1 MNADCVVGDV
11 IDVLV
16 VNRSGFL
23 EFGLLGCFA
32 SLLCGSVT
40 LAPWLLGYLASL
52 LPSFDNLRN
61 AIVVLVVGD
70 VVDVVAVDDAV
81 DALVVVVGVLA
92 DVLALLLMYWI
103 TYCVA
108 LDVVEDVLALHLM

>member
-1 MNADCVVGDV
+1 MNADCVVGDA

-40 LAPWLLGYLASL
+40 LAPWLLGFMASWLHGFVASWLLGFLASWL
-52 LPSFDNLRN
+52 LGFMGL
-61 AIVVLVVGD
+61 
-70 VVDVVAVDDAV
+70 
-81 DALVVVVGVLA
+81 
-92 DVLALLLMYWI
+92 
-103 TYCVA
+103 
-108 LDVVEDVLALHLM
+108 